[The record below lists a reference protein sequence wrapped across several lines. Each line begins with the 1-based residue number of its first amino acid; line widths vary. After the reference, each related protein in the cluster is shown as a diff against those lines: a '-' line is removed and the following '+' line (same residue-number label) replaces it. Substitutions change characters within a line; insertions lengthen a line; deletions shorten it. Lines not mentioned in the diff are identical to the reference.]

1 MSAAG
6 EAPGVTLLRELQEE
20 VGLDFHTSLPPVVD
34 DKYNNNNLPL
44 ESQLTDPESVVNIN
58 AIPLQ
63 QNERK
68 TKHSTATILKSYQ
81 QSKPSGNRL
90 NYLGMT

>member
-20 VGLDFHTSLPPVVD
+20 VGLDFQTSLPPIGNID
-34 DKYNNNNLPL
+34 NNNNLPL
-44 ESQLTDPESVVNIN
+44 DSQLTDPVDNIN
-58 AIPLQ
+58 TAKKGG
-63 QNERK
+63 N
-68 TKHSTATILKSYQ
+68 TKHSAAKILESYQ

-90 NYLGMT
+90 NYLGRS